1 MVGAVK
7 ISRRPESYFVTTL
20 LSLFDLRTIAEIR
33 NLPPIPNVIISVNPM
48 QFTEQDQ
55 DQILLQGV
63 SLDQIDQQIKH
74 FVEGFPYLNVIKAA
88 TIGDG
93 IIRIDEDQL
102 ATHIHRF
109 DEAAHERDLVKFV
122 PASGAA
128 TRMFKSLFSALDG
141 KFDKSVDEV
150 FARLT
155 DFAFYD
161 DLKAAM
167 AAEGHDLDKA
177 VAENDRVTVLNY
189 LLTEAGLDYGGL
201 PKGLLKFHRYPD
213 GPRTPV
219 EEHLVEGAAYANSDG
234 LVKIH
239 FTVSPEHRSRFEQ
252 LIDEQKADYEAWLGV
267 TFDVTF
273 SEQKKSTDTISV
285 NMDNS
290 PFRNGESGSLL
301 FRPAG
306 HGALIENL
314 NDIQADIVFIK
325 NIDNVVPDQ
334 IKEPTI
340 TYKKVLASVL
350 LDAQQ
355 QIARLQGLLEGQS
368 GESDEIS
375 DGYLAEADELLRRTL
390 YTLPPHG
397 FDQLS
402 KAEKLDYLRR
412 KLDRPVR
419 VCGMVKNVG
428 EPGGGPFWARNQDGS
443 VSLQVV
449 ESAQID
455 LTDPAQKAIFDEA
468 THFNPVDLVCGL
480 KDHNGRKYDLPAYRD
495 PLTGFITAKS
505 KDGKDLKAQ
514 ELPGLWNGAMADW
527 NTIFVEVPLI
537 TFNPVKTVNDLLR
550 KEHQPE

>member
-1 MVGAVK
+1 M
-7 ISRRPESYFVTTL
+7 T
-20 LSLFDLRTIAEIR
+20 
-33 NLPPIPNVIISVNPM
+33 
-48 QFTEQDQ
+48 FTQHDQ
-55 DQILLQGV
+55 DQILAQGI
-63 SLDQIDQQIKH
+63 SLDQIDRQINH
-74 FVEGFPYLNVIKAA
+74 FVQGFPYLNVIKAA

-93 IIRIDEDQL
+93 IIRVDENQL
-102 ATHIHRF
+102 PAYIHRF
-109 DEAAHERDLVKFV
+109 DQAAHERDLVKFV

-128 TRMFKSLFSALDG
+128 TRMFKSLFAALDG

-155 DFAFYD
+155 DFAFYE

-167 AAEGHDLDKA
+167 AAKGQNLDKA
-177 VAENDRVTVLNY
+177 VAEADRKTVLEF
-189 LLTEAGLDYGGL
+189 LLTDEGLEYGSL
-201 PKGLLKFHRYPD
+201 PKGLLKFHRYAD

-239 FTVSPEHRSRFEQ
+239 FTVSPEHRSRFETLINEQ
-252 LIDEQKADYEAWLGV
+252 LADYEAWLGV
-267 TFDVTF
+267 TFEISF

-285 NMDNS
+285 NLDNS
-290 PFRNGESGSLL
+290 PFRNPDNTLL

-314 NDIQADIVFIK
+314 NDIDADIVFIK
-325 NIDNVVPDQ
+325 NIDNVVPDE

-340 TYKKVLASVL
+340 TYKKVLAAVL

-355 QIARLQGLLEGQS
+355 QIARLQGLLEG
-368 GESDEIS
+368 EDVS
-375 DGYLAEADELLRRTL
+375 DGYLAEADELFRRTL
-390 YTLPPHG
+390 YTLPPEG
-397 FDQLS
+397 FENLS
-402 KAEKLDYLRR
+402 KREKLAYYRR

-455 LTDPAQKAIFDEA
+455 LGNPAQKAIFDEA
-468 THFNPVDLVCGL
+468 THFNPVDLICGL
-480 KDHNGRKYDLPAYRD
+480 KDHRGRKYELPAYRD
-495 PLTGFITAKS
+495 PQTGFITAKS

-537 TFNPVKTVNDLLR
+537 TFNPVKTINDLLR
-550 KEHQPE
+550 KEHQPAGE

>member
-1 MVGAVK
+1 
-7 ISRRPESYFVTTL
+7 
-20 LSLFDLRTIAEIR
+20 
-33 NLPPIPNVIISVNPM
+33 M
-48 QFTEQDQ
+48 QFTQQDQ
-55 DQILLQGV
+55 DQILAQGI
-63 SLDQIDQQIKH
+63 SLDQINQQIQH
-74 FVEGFPYLNVIKAA
+74 FIQGFPYLNVIKAA

-93 IIRIDEDQL
+93 IVRVPDDELVSYIR
-102 ATHIHRF
+102 RF

-128 TRMFKSLFSALDG
+128 TRMFKSLFAALDG
-141 KFDKSVDEV
+141 KSDKSTDEV

-161 DLKAAM
+161 DLKAIMGAN
-167 AAEGHDLDKA
+167 GVDLDAA
-177 VAENDRVTVLNY
+177 VAANDRATVLRF
-189 LLTEAGLDYGGL
+189 LLTEDGLDYGSL
-201 PKGLLKFHRYPD
+201 PKGLLKFHRYVD

-234 LVKIH
+234 TVRIH
-239 FTVSPEHRSRFEQ
+239 FTVSPEHRQRFEA
-252 LIDEQKADYEAWLGV
+252 LIEHEKADYEAWLGV
-267 TFDVTF
+267 TFDVSF
-273 SEQKKSTDTISV
+273 SEQKKATDTISV
-285 NMDNS
+285 DMNNV
-290 PFRNGESGSLL
+290 PFRNDGDGGTLL

-314 NDIQADIVFIK
+314 NDIDADLVFIK
-325 NIDNVVPDQ
+325 NIDNVVPDA
-334 IKEPTI
+334 IKETTV
-340 TYKKVLASVL
+340 TYKKVLAAVL

-355 QIARLQGLLEGQS
+355 QVARLQGLLEGQPDAP
-368 GESDEIS
+368 DEVS
-375 DGYLAEADELLRRTL
+375 DGYVAEADELLRRTL
-390 YTLPPHG
+390 FTLPPDG
-397 FDQLS
+397 FESLS
-402 KAEKLDYLRR
+402 KAEKLAYFRR

-419 VCGMVKNVG
+419 ACGMVQNVG
-428 EPGGGPFWARNQDGS
+428 EPGGGPFWARNPDGS

-455 LTDPAQKAIFDEA
+455 LTNPAQKAIFDEA

-480 KDHNGRKYDLPAYRD
+480 KDHHGRKYDLPTFRD
-495 PLTGFITAKS
+495 PQTGFITAKS

>member
-1 MVGAVK
+1 
-7 ISRRPESYFVTTL
+7 
-20 LSLFDLRTIAEIR
+20 
-33 NLPPIPNVIISVNPM
+33 M

-55 DQILLQGV
+55 DQILVQGV
-63 SLDQIDQQIKH
+63 SLDHIDQQINY
-74 FVEGFPYLNVIKAA
+74 FVHGFPYLNVIKAA

-93 IIRIDEDQL
+93 IVRVDEDQL
-102 ATHIHRF
+102 SAYIHRF
-109 DEAAHERDLVKFV
+109 DQAAHERTLVKFV

-128 TRMFKSLFSALDG
+128 TRMFKSLFAGLDG

-150 FARLT
+150 FSRLT
-155 DFAFYD
+155 DFAFYE

-167 AAEGHDLDKA
+167 AAKGQDLDKA
-177 VAENDRVTVLNY
+177 VAENDRITVLKFI
-189 LLTEAGLDYGGL
+189 LTEDGLDYGSL
-201 PKGLLKFHRYPD
+201 PKGLLKFHNYPD
-213 GPRTPV
+213 GARTPV

-239 FTVSPEHRSRFEQ
+239 FTVSPEHRSRFEK
-252 LIDEQKADYEAWLGV
+252 LIEEQKADYEAWLGV
-267 TFDVTF
+267 TFDISF

-285 NMDNS
+285 NTDNS
-290 PFRNGESGSLL
+290 PFRNADGSLL

-314 NDIQADIVFIK
+314 NDIDADIVFIK
-325 NIDNVVPDQ
+325 NIDNVVPDE

-340 TYKKVLASVL
+340 TYKKVLATVL

-355 QIARLQGLLEGQS
+355 QINRLQGLLDSE
-368 GESDEIS
+368 EVS
-375 DGYLAEADELLRRTL
+375 DGYLAEADELLQRTL
-390 YTLPPHG
+390 YTLPPAG
-397 FDQLS
+397 FNNLS
-402 KAEKLDYLRR
+402 KAEKLDYIRR

-419 VCGMVKNVG
+419 ACGMVKNVG
-428 EPGGGPFWARNQDGS
+428 EPGGGPFWAKNQDGS

-455 LTDPAQKAIFDEA
+455 LTDAGQKAIFDEA

-480 KDHNGRKYDLPAYRD
+480 KDRNGKKYDLPAYRD

-550 KEHQPE
+550 KEHQPGEE